1 MKFDRRTYNVIK
13 KDLNDLSEKINK
25 LIFEENEPYDKKGN
39 WDSGGSEQ
47 TWAEFFT
54 LMSVSPA
61 FAVGRE
67 LSSWHGARNKKL
79 IDTPYSK
86 LLPTMAKKIPVSDSW
101 ETWLIESGMKA
112 SDFIDGLKTDEN
124 GEYYVYSVGNQTVK
138 LYLPNENFFNK
149 FVGCLYKFKTDE
161 GFEYSLDLIL
171 ESNQTTLGGVI
182 GGSDTK
188 DSWKISLDNSNPSEG
203 NGWTFNYGQN
213 PNLPY
218 FQLKGS
224 NLIQVGNEELI
235 EDLKS
240 SFQLFWE
247 EWGVTIQ
254 IVASL
259 IVMVFA
265 EPLGAM
271 LMARW
276 PLLAAEG
283 IFNTSKGVVLAEFL
297 LESVINVP
305 SAVIDGMY
313 GNEYGASLGIA
324 FCFFP
329 ILIRTGRL
337 GRFMSPSFD
346 SNAAKQLA
354 DKIYQ
359 GVYQNMTPREFAKFL
374 DTLTSQEKIYFSEG
388 LSFLIKNG
396 TDNSLLEQEI
406 KKSLEIAISN
416 KTFPT
421 TFAAWLKRKGYG
433 ALNLSKILGAAT
445 SYIVITSAV
454 YIGVKKLQEKNN
466 DNRSREELDK
476 DVQYGVEEVTE
487 VFKSID
493 ENSKITPINTL
504 QIINSLVNE
513 GDPEKGAEYYYQLSI
528 GDRTSMVRIKI
539 ANKKI
544 ELAKKNLE
552 NIEILKSILQ
562 NPSETQQTYNDLVEL
577 NELANNPLKPE
588 EINSLLINPETIN
601 VIDPL
606 NMELT
611 LNDSNHK
618 MSKEYGELISRYPCI
633 KDNFIPI
640 EGDYSIDPTNS
651 VENMWWIQMKPK
663 SDTKLITPN
672 GLRTIKKDEF
682 LWIYNDGRWYIYPS
696 DNHYVYKE
704 FKCS

>member
-1 MKFDRRTYNVIK
+1 MKLDKTTYNIIK
-13 KDLNDLSEKINK
+13 NDLNDLSKKINR
-25 LIFEENEPYDKKGN
+25 LIFEDEEPYDKRGN
-39 WDSGGSEQ
+39 WDSGASEQ
-47 TWAEFFT
+47 TWSEFFA
-54 LMSVSPA
+54 LMAVSPS
-61 FAVGRE
+61 FAIGKE

-79 IDTPYSK
+79 METPFSK
-86 LLPTMAKKIPVSDSW
+86 LLPSMAKKMIVSESW
-101 ETWLIESGMKA
+101 ETWSIGSGMKA
-112 SDFIDGLKTDEN
+112 SDFIDGLKKDEN
-124 GEYYVYSVGNQTVK
+124 GEYYDYSVGNQTVK

-149 FVGCLYKFKTDE
+149 FIGCLYKFKTDE
-161 GFEYSLDLIL
+161 GFEYSLDLTL
-171 ESNQTTLGGVI
+171 ESNQTTLGGVV
-182 GGSDTK
+182 GGSDSD
-188 DSWKISLDNSNPSEG
+188 DSWKISLDNSNPGEG
-203 NGWTFNYGQN
+203 NGWTFNYGEN

-218 FQLKGS
+218 FQKRGN
-224 NLIQVGNEELI
+224 NLLQVGTEELI

-259 IVMVFA
+259 IVMIFA

-271 LMARW
+271 LIARW

-297 LESVINVP
+297 LESLINVP
-305 SAVIDGMY
+305 SAIIDGMY
-313 GNEYGASLGIA
+313 NNEYGACLGIA

-329 ILIRTGRL
+329 VFMRTGKL

-346 SNAAKQLA
+346 SAAARQLA

-359 GVYQNMTPREFAKFL
+359 GIYQNMTPKEFAKFL

-388 LSFLIKNG
+388 LSFLMKNG

-433 ALNLSKILGAAT
+433 VLNLGKILGVAT
-445 SYIVITSAV
+445 TYVVITSAV

-476 DVQYGVEEVTE
+476 DAQYGVEEVTK
-487 VFKSID
+487 VFESID
-493 ENSKITPINTL
+493 RNSNITPINTL
-504 QIINSLVNE
+504 EIINSLVNE
-513 GDPEKGAEYYYQLSI
+513 GDPEKGAEFYYQLSI
-528 GDRTSMVRIKI
+528 GDRTSKVRVKV
-539 ANKKI
+539 ANKKL

-552 NIEILKSILQ
+552 NLETLKSIIQ
-562 NPSETQQTYNDLVEL
+562 NPNETQQTYNDLVEL
-577 NELANNPLKPE
+577 NALANNPLKPE
-588 EINSLLINPETIN
+588 EINSLLINPDTID

-618 MSKEYGELISRYPCI
+618 MSKERGELISRYPCLET
-633 KDNFIPI
+633 NFIPV
-640 EGDYSIDPTNS
+640 EGDYSYDPVNS
-651 VENMWWIQMKPK
+651 GENMWWIQLKPK
-663 SDTKLITPN
+663 SETKLITPT
-672 GLRTIKKDEF
+672 GLRTIKKDQF
-682 LWIYNDGRWYIYPS
+682 LWIFNDGRWYIYPS
-696 DNHYVYKE
+696 DNHVIYKE